1 MPYGRLYQNVLVS
14 KGQLKKEKE
23 KQWTDTKLSWY
34 SQTTLIL
41 YICSR
46 TFHSSLA
53 GVIGWGSADLGFISS
68 FLIDL
73 LILADGVIY
82 QVSFLKE

>member
-1 MPYGRLYQNVLVS
+1 MLVS
-14 KGQLKKEKE
+14 KGQLKKEKR
-23 KQWTDTKLSWY
+23 KTVADTKRLV
-34 SQTTLIL
+34 QPDNTIL

-82 QVSFLKE
+82 QFLS